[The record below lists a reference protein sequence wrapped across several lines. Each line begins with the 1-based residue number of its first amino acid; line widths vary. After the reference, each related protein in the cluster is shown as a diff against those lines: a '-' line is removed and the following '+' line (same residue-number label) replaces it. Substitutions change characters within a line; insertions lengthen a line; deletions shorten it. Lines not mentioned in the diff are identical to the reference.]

1 MAKEFTVQ
9 WTVSDLPVCSVH
21 VVSVWGSERDLH
33 HLGGHYEFGPLSA
46 LLAKRNKRTEIV

>member
-21 VVSVWGSERDLH
+21 AVSVWGSERDLH